1 MARWNVTGKK
11 SGPHS
16 LANLQGKNRARSIRA
31 VRRYSVLLAT
41 LAVLLLAAV
50 PRLRALTDEEKKAE
64 FLEAT
69 QGDYVSP
76 TPTPSPSPHHKRH
89 VEAEATP
96 HHRRSP
102 TPAAEETPTPGE
114 TPEPSETPA
123 HHHHAS
129 ADESASTEETPE
141 ASETPVHLHHTAEE
155 AETPAH
161 RHHHPSPT
169 PEPTARKHPHPEEEE
184 TPAPVYHE
192 ETPPPSVT
200 ETPAPRPSPA
210 RTPIQQ
216 PVQQTYVAPVAT
228 PIPEP
233 IPRATPAPTPV
244 PGPWGAQ
251 VDIEKQGLEEEGGFV
266 PPPPPPPTHHH
277 WWQVFSAEPEPQYHY
292 LTKEIRD
299 AIDRAPVARRRW
311 RFIVVHNSG
320 TRQGNARI
328 FDYYHR
334 YVRKMPN
341 GLAYHFV
348 IGNGTASGNGQ
359 IEIGGRWIKQLQ
371 GGHVHSDYLNNI
383 SLGICLVGD
392 FNRDLPTKEQLE
404 ALDELI
410 RYLRIRVGKIDGKPA
425 IVKAHKEI
433 NPPQWPTD
441 CPGDRFPYHWLHER
455 FD

>member
-1 MARWNVTGKK
+1 LRDGKK
-11 SGPHS
+11 SDGDS
-16 LANLQGKNRARSIRA
+16 LANLQPKNRARSIRA

-41 LAVLLLAAV
+41 LAVLLLAAA

-69 QGDYVSP
+69 QGEDVSP
-76 TPTPSPSPHHKRH
+76 SPSPSPHHRRH
-89 VEAEATP
+89 AEAEATP
-96 HHRRSP
+96 HHRHSP
-102 TPAAEETPTPGE
+102 APADEE
-114 TPEPSETPA
+114 TPEPSESPA
-123 HHHHAS
+123 HHRHA
-129 ADESASTEETPE
+129 
-141 ASETPVHLHHTAEE
+141 AEE
-155 AETPAH
+155 AETPSH
-161 RHHHPSPT
+161 RHHHSPT
-169 PEPTARKHPHPEEEE
+169 PEPTE
-184 TPAPVYHE
+184 TPVHHHAAE
-192 ETPPPSVT
+192 ET
-200 ETPAPRPSPA
+200 ETPTPIPTEETAPPAATETPIPRPVTVRP
-210 RTPIQQ
+210 PIQQ
-216 PVQQTYVAPVAT
+216 PVQQTYVAPVET
-228 PIPEP
+228 QTPEP
-233 IPRATPAPTPV
+233 MPTATPAPTPA

-251 VDIEKQGLEEEGGFV
+251 IDIQKEGLEEEGGFV
-266 PPPPPPPTHHH
+266 PPPPPPPAHHH
-277 WWQVFSAEPEPQYHY
+277 WWQIFSAEPEPQYRY

-348 IGNGTASGNGQ
+348 IGNGTSSGNGQ

-410 RYLRIRVGKIDGKPA
+410 RYLRVRVGKIDGKPA

-455 FD
+455 FG